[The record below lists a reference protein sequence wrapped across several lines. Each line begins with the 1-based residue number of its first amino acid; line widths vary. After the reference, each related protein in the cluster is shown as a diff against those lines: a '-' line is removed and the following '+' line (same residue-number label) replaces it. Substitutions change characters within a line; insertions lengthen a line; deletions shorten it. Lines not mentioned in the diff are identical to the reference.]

1 MTILTSAW
9 TSWPLLI
16 GSCWNQWDCSVRE
29 HSARRL
35 TLRYVYWFHIAHDK
49 PVWNRYSLRAA
60 CHEHLA
66 FVVNLSSLHV
76 CRWWFLSTM
85 LPSAT
90 QPLSCWQTVATSCLI
105 TMTRLMT
112 QVSHVTANWDYV
124 TGDSHVIILRSHDS
138 HVILQGSCDSL
149 VIYYVILQ
157 GSCDCHVT

>member
-16 GSCWNQWDCSVRE
+16 GSCWSQWDCSVRE

-90 QPLSCWQTVATSCLI
+90 QPPSYWQTVATFCLI

-112 QVSHVTANWDYV
+112 QVSRVTVMWSYRDHVTVMWSYWNHV
-124 TGDSHVIILRSHDS
+124 TVMWSTEIMW
-138 HVILQGSCDSL
+138 QSCDL
-149 VIYYVILQ
+149 AGFVW
-157 GSCDCHVT
+157 